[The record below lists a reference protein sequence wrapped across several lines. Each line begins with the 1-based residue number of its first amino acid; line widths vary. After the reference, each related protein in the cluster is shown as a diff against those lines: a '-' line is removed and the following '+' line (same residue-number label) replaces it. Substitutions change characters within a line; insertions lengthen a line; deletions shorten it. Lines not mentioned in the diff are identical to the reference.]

1 MKIKFLTVITSLLTA
16 AFMITSCL
24 DDNEVETEYSS
35 ESSITAF
42 AIKDKIETQYT
53 EKVNGKDTTLT
64 FTVDG
69 TKYPFAIDQGTRHI
83 YNVDSLPVG
92 TDISKVVVSIT
103 SDGIGVFIVAEDKD
117 SLWNETD
124 SLNFEKPIQFKVMAM
139 SGVYGPIYKA
149 EINVHKQ
156 VPDSLQWSHRGSSFD
171 NTIQA
176 QKAVT
181 LGDYI
186 YVFAQQ
192 DNGAAVT
199 STHINDGGTW
209 TPLQALPEN
218 MLNADYSSAMAW
230 GNKLYILAD
239 NDLYCSSDG
248 KSWSKIGTN
257 TKFEKLIAGV
267 HSEYN
272 RKLYAIDTNNH
283 FMESTDAMAW
293 DTNGEVPANFPKNQI
308 SYTAYPLVTNK
319 SIDRMVLMGENPI
332 ATDTTSTV
340 WTRLTTEDSWADYP
354 TAAYDSFYCPKLANI
369 AMIHYNDQLYAFGGP
384 GKSFGKDIPAF
395 SQFYES
401 TDQGVTWKPVSRYV
415 FFPTEFPD
423 LYHQADGNYSYVID
437 KNNFLWIIWSR
448 SGDTNGAQP
457 RGVVGIPGG
466 LGQLSHGVEHNGAAA
481 LAGGAH
487 QIGIGPVGG
496 GEDRVVE
503 EAGAEQVGGGGVVG
517 HILAGK
523 LHQLVG
529 DALIGGLLPLEHGTV
544 LPQLCNFLLVPLYHA
559 LDHGLGVHSAGQA
572 GNDVAVSDPIDAG
585 RGTTAHK
592 AGDRCHAAHSFQ
604 RAT

>member
-1 MKIKFLTVITSLLTA
+1 MKIKFLTVITSLLAA

-35 ESSITAF
+35 ESSITSF

-92 TDISKVVVSIT
+92 TDISKVVVSIK
-103 SDGIGVFIVAEDKD
+103 SDGIGIFIVAEDKD
-117 SLWNETD
+117 SLWNDTD
-124 SLNFEKPIQFKVMAM
+124 SLNFEKPVQFKVMAM

-199 STHINDGGTW
+199 STHINDG
-209 TPLQALPEN
+209 
-218 MLNADYSSAMAW
+218 
-230 GNKLYILAD
+230 
-239 NDLYCSSDG
+239 
-248 KSWSKIGTN
+248 KSWSKMGTN

-267 HSEYN
+267 HSEHN
-272 RKLYAIDTNNH
+272 CKLYAIDTNNH

-448 SGDTNGAQP
+448 SGEVW
-457 RGVVGIPGG
+457 RGRINK
-466 LGQLSHGVEHNGAAA
+466 LGFDSKE
-481 LAGGAH
+481 
-487 QIGIGPVGG
+487 
-496 GEDRVVE
+496 
-503 EAGAEQVGGGGVVG
+503 
-517 HILAGK
+517 
-523 LHQLVG
+523 
-529 DALIGGLLPLEHGTV
+529 
-544 LPQLCNFLLVPLYHA
+544 
-559 LDHGLGVHSAGQA
+559 
-572 GNDVAVSDPIDAG
+572 
-585 RGTTAHK
+585 
-592 AGDRCHAAHSFQ
+592 
-604 RAT
+604 